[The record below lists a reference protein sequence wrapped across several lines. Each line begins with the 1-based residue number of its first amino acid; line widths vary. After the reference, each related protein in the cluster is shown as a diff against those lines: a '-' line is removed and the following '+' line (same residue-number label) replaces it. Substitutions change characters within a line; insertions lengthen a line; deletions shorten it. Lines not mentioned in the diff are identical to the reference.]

1 MKIYHVALLSPG
13 EPNACMSRAMREI
26 GHEVMVMDW
35 QVYKKQHGLEK
46 LRAHII
52 SDVRAFQPDVVFMQ
66 IQTGGIIDPATA
78 DTLSGLS
85 LTINW
90 TGDVRENI
98 DWYIEL
104 APYLGVTLFTN
115 MHDVRRLW
123 ELGLRADYLQV
134 GYDEQIYNLDINPAR
149 GANKIVFMGNNYD
162 KSKMGFPG
170 TPERKHMVSYMQTR
184 FGSRFSV
191 FGNGWPGKKR
201 TVVEQEAMIY
211 RGSLIALNQNHFHYE
226 KFSSDRLFRAMA
238 CGCFMATKYYPGLEE
253 EFELGKHLQAWSTMQ
268 ELEDIVRYYLANDDE
283 RREIALAGAQYVREN
298 CTWHSRFKQL
308 ETIIE
313 KHGIHHN

>member
-1 MKIYHVALLSPG
+1 MKIYHIALLSHG
-13 EPNACMSRAMREI
+13 EPNACMTRAMREI

-35 QVYKKQHGLEK
+35 QTYLKQHGIDK
-46 LRAHII
+46 LRTHII
-52 SDVRAFQPDVVFMQ
+52 EDVRAFQPDIVFMQ
-66 IQTGGIIDPATA
+66 IQTGGIIDIHTA
-78 DTLSGLS
+78 DTLSSLS
-85 LTINW
+85 FTINW

-115 MHDVRRLW
+115 MHDVHRLRA
-123 ELGLRADYLQV
+123 EGLRTDYLQV
-134 GYDEQIYNLDINPAR
+134 GYDELIYNLDVLP
-149 GANKIVFMGNNYD
+149 GKGSNKIVFMGNNYE
-162 KSKMGFPG
+162 KSRMRFPG
-170 TPERKHMVSYMQTR
+170 TIERKHMVSYMQTR

-191 FGNGWPGKKR
+191 FGSGWPGKRR

-226 KFSSDRLFRAMA
+226 KFSSDRIFRAMA

-253 EFELGKHLQAWSTMQ
+253 DFELGKHLQAWSTMQ
-268 ELEDIVRYYLANDDE
+268 ELEDIVRYYLSNDDE

-308 ETIIE
+308 DTILE
-313 KHGIHHN
+313 KHGKLA